1 MKKSEVVKIEKW
13 GKMFDY
19 VKGILAHKGGI
30 NKASLTVEANGIG
43 YLADITSRDLA
54 VLGQVGSEIK
64 IYTVLI
70 HREDSMSL
78 CGFLQREDR
87 DIFNI
92 LISVSGVGPKM
103 ALMLLDEFESCELIS
118 LVIKGDYKELTRAKG
133 VGPKLAQKIIL
144 ELKDKLINLQN
155 AMPITIS
162 DSIEV
167 KDEQAIQDAQTV
179 LISLG
184 YEREEIKKAV
194 SKAMT
199 FVKNQTDAEEILK
212 ESLKLLS
219 L

>member
-1 MKKSEVVKIEKW
+1 MY
-13 GKMFDY
+13 DY
-19 VKGILAHKGGI
+19 ISGILAHKAGTSEGV
-30 NKASLTVEANGIG
+30 NGTKLTVDVNGLG
-43 YLADITSRDLA
+43 YLVAITSRDYSKLGA
-54 VLGQVGSEIK
+54 VNSPIK
-64 IYTVLI
+64 VYTVLL

-87 DIFNI
+87 DIFKI
-92 LISVSGVGPKM
+92 LTSVSGVGPKM

-155 AMPITIS
+155 TLPITFS
-162 DSIEV
+162 DEIQIKNKEG
-167 KDEQAIQDAQTV
+167 EQAVQDAQTV
-179 LISLG
+179 LVSLG

-199 FVKNQTDAEEILK
+199 FVKNSENAEEILK